1 MTAPSGPERP
11 GRVQLG
17 QRADVLGLATFLQ
30 RLVHFDK
37 TAAVRLQVPPRQD
50 ARTPQV
56 LAAFGQPPLGVL
68 AVRTAGL
75 ASPPA
80 ADASRGD
87 GLDTTVSAGQLL
99 ELVDEDGV
107 LGIPESVTGPAWAG
121 VLPPRAGWQPVAR
134 LPLPELRAAVDAG
147 VRRFKERV
155 ERLDPEQRGREVLD
169 ATATE
174 VWDAPLDVSAAPE
187 GLPLRVAHAARAMGF
202 LPAPGAE
209 SPGAESPG
217 AADSDV
223 ADSDAEPGGVTVLRN
238 AVWWRLRTE
247 AGAIVYRRPSG
258 LSLGPVGVG

>member
-1 MTAPSGPERP
+1 MTAPSSSEQP
-11 GRVQLG
+11 GRVQLD

-30 RLVHFDK
+30 RLVHFDRA
-37 TAAVRLQVPPRQD
+37 AAVRLQVPPRQD
-50 ARTPQV
+50 AQTPQV

-68 AVRTAGL
+68 AVRTARL
-75 ASPPA
+75 APLPA
-80 ADASRGD
+80 EAPQGD

-99 ELVDEDGV
+99 ELVDEGGA
-107 LGIPESVTGPAWAG
+107 LEIPESVTGPAWAG

-155 ERLDPEQRGREVLD
+155 ERLDAEQRGREVLD

-202 LPAPGAE
+202 LPA
-209 SPGAESPG
+209 SD
-217 AADSDV
+217 AAAPEAAGSDAV
-223 ADSDAEPGGVTVLRN
+223 GSNAAGSDAEPGSVTVLRN
-238 AVWWRLRTE
+238 AAWWRLRTE

-258 LSLGPVGVG
+258 LSLDPVGVG